1 MIGAADLHLA
11 HDGHVVLDGAS
22 LTVADGELVVLTGE
36 DGCGTS
42 SLLRL
47 LDVPLLE
54 QPPGTEWGEHDV
66 AGALAPDLSLL
77 GVEHLAE
84 REMWTLSGGER
95 QRVRLC
101 RAFGLPGDLAL
112 DEPLGYLDAAGV
124 RTVLDALR
132 ARADAGSAVLL
143 VAKGDDRAFAAA
155 DRVLALQD
163 GRVTGPVTAG
173 GAASS

>member
-1 MIGAADLHLA
+1 MIRARNLQVSY
-11 HDGHVVLDGAS
+11 DGTVVLDGAR
-22 LTVADGELVVLTGE
+22 LEVADGELVVLTGE

-42 SLLRL
+42 SLLRA
-47 LDVPLLE
+47 LDVPVLE
-54 QPPGTEWGEHDV
+54 QPPGSEWGEHDV
-66 AGALAPDLSLL
+66 AGAFASDLSPLS
-77 GVEHLAE
+77 VEHLAE

-101 RAFGLPGDLAL
+101 QALAAPGDLAL

-132 ARADAGSAVLL
+132 ARAAAGAAVLL
-143 VAKGDDRAFAAA
+143 VAKGEDRAFAAA
-155 DRVLALQD
+155 DRVLLLQD
-163 GRVTGPVTAG
+163 GRVTDA